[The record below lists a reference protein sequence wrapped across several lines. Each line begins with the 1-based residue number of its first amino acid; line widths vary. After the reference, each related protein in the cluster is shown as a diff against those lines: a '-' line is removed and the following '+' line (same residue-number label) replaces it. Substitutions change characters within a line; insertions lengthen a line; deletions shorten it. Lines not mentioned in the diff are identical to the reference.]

1 MPKKPFVKR
10 FFVEL
15 APHGPRSSAEDVCT
29 VVYNNT
35 HFYGLDGGEEP
46 AGDWEVL
53 IILGL
58 WWDGS
63 KPKFTLY
70 PNAQFEGTAQT
81 MLSRLEKFYSPNQ
94 ILISYAMDEYPDVG
108 GSTVWVQ
115 RRSSPDPNW
124 YDVWYSPL
132 KDKWQCLDTPPRSW
146 EFWGTM
152 DNNMNVLNP
161 VAKATPKPKAKVRSR
176 ARNKSRLMYVRLRP
190 KAKAKAKAKAESM
203 ATE

>member
-15 APHGPRSSAEDVCT
+15 APHGPPSSAGDECT

-35 HFYGLDGGEEP
+35 YFYGLDGGEEP

-53 IILGL
+53 IILGP

-70 PNAQFEGTAQT
+70 PNAHCDCTAQA
-81 MLSRLEKFYSPNQ
+81 MLWCLLESYSPNQ

-115 RRSSPDPNW
+115 RHGSPDPRW
-124 YDVWYSPL
+124 FDVWYSPL
-132 KDKWQCLDTPPRSW
+132 KDKWHCLDTCPLSW
-146 EFWGTM
+146 AFWGTM
-152 DNNMNVLNP
+152 DNNMNTYKPEAKRARPKVKARGK
-161 VAKATPKPKAKVRSR
+161 VKAT
-176 ARNKSRLMYVRLRP
+176 RP
-190 KAKAKAKAKAESM
+190 KVIRG
-203 ATE
+203 